1 MSQGREMN
9 IKPVFIMGCQRSG
22 TTMLASQ
29 MAVAE
34 NAVAFPEMQFI
45 LNLASPT
52 YRRVTKARDAYQQ
65 MIGNFRYQVTG
76 LSISE
81 SQFIEAYQDADLAE
95 VIRCLVELNAHK
107 QPKDKLIWIEHNPKN
122 RDAVVNLAKA
132 FPEAKFIHIVRDPRA
147 IYWSMKSNPRWHI
160 GDPLSFSTLWKDAVA
175 CCFLHS
181 KNLSERFVEVKY
193 EDYVENS
200 AFHLQQLCAFVDL
213 KYTDEML
220 NGGGVRLPKFTQQQ
234 HAFTTKPAEKSRIH
248 QWQGKVSDYDRA
260 IIEFECFD
268 WMQHYGYIQGERPT
282 LSLNWQDKL
291 RCSVR
296 SGMAVVQAKIVS
308 KYQNTSR

>member
-1 MSQGREMN
+1 MN

-29 MAVAE
+29 LGVAE
-34 NAVAFPEMQFI
+34 NAVAYPEMQFI
-45 LNLASPT
+45 LNLASPA
-52 YRRVTKARDAYQQ
+52 YRSITSAHDAYQQ
-65 MIGNFRYQVTG
+65 MIGNFRYKVTG

-81 SQFIEAYQDADLAE
+81 SQFSEAYQHSDLAE
-95 VIRCLVELNAHK
+95 VIKRLVELNAQK
-107 QPKDKLIWIEHNPKN
+107 QPQNGLIWIEHNPKN
-122 RDAVVNLAKA
+122 RDAVRNLAKV

-181 KNLSERFVEVKY
+181 KNLSNRFVEVKY
-193 EDYVENS
+193 EDYVANS
-200 AFHLQQLCAFVDL
+200 ALHLQQLCAFVDL
-213 KYTDEML
+213 EYKVEML
-220 NGGGVRLPKFTQQQ
+220 NGGGVKLPKFTQQQ

-260 IIEFECFD
+260 LIEFECFD
-268 WMQHYGYIQGERPT
+268 WMQHYGYSQGERPAFT
-282 LSLNWQDKL
+282 LTWQDKV
-291 RCSVR
+291 RCSLR
-296 SGMAVVQAKIVS
+296 SVVAIVQAKFVS
-308 KYQNTSR
+308 KYQNKSS